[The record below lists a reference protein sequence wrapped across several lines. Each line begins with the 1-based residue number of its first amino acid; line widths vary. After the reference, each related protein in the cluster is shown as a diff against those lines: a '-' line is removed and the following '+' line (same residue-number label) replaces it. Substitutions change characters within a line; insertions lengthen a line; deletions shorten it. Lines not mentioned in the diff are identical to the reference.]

1 MKELDVH
8 RYDYANKYLTSH
20 ATYVLVEK
28 QALPPD
34 PGDDEGSITPTPPQY
49 QYTPLLDNY
58 AEHFPNFRVHVLQ
71 AEVKKTRKG
80 RNQSKSP
87 SPAGVRGTKNKQG
100 GKGQGRAPS
109 RKK

>member
-1 MKELDVH
+1 MDLH

-20 ATYVLVEK
+20 TTYVLVEK
-28 QALPPD
+28 QVLPPD
-34 PGDDEGSITPTPPQY
+34 PTEEDESTPTPPQF

-58 AEHFPNFRVHVLQ
+58 TEHFPNFRVHVPTT
-71 AEVKKTRKG
+71 EVKKTRKT

-87 SPAGVRGTKNKQG
+87 SPAGVRGVNKPPK
-100 GKGQGRAPS
+100 GKGGSRAPS